1 MFDKAHILFKT
12 FCVFKLVAQLDN
24 LEEENII
31 KLFSILTRYLAYFSH
46 IVWGCLLQ
54 TSKLIL
60 KLLLPCI
67 IELTDNVGANSDNS
81 CPHTHG
87 WLGYGPVPKGDGSPL
102 EAQLSCTP
110 ALFPGHI

>member
-46 IVWGCLLQ
+46 IV
-54 TSKLIL
+54 
-60 KLLLPCI
+60 
-67 IELTDNVGANSDNS
+67 
-81 CPHTHG
+81 
-87 WLGYGPVPKGDGSPL
+87 
-102 EAQLSCTP
+102 
-110 ALFPGHI
+110 